1 MSNLSIPAAARII
14 RAANPDIGQAVAMTW
29 AWQAYREAQA
39 QQEERAAAARAVFFL
54 NRREAARGERFAS
67 RVRAAKVL
75 TGKERGEGRSA
86 GRFASGMAC
95 AYSPPADRS
104 VD

>member
-14 RAANPDIGQAVAMTW
+14 RAANPGIDGAAALTW
-29 AWQAYREAQA
+29 AWQAYREAAA
-39 QQEERAAAARAVFFL
+39 QREERAADERAVFFL

-67 RVRAAKVL
+67 RVRAARVL

-86 GRFASGMAC
+86 GRFAGGMAC